1 MAIMA
6 SSGLLW
12 GRLLVEKFHLEQ
24 LAERYDLNL
33 SDVFNGLSVFAL
45 ILFLSVVYRL
55 SLKSV
60 AEEFIPNHHVSI
72 KNMLQTGVESILSL
86 VRGVIPHH
94 TESYLP
100 LVGALFIYIF
110 LSNLLGTIPGFAP
123 PSMNFSGNLA
133 LGASVFVFYHVMGV
147 KRAGFKNYMG
157 HFLGPSLGSSFGM
170 LLMRFG
176 FLMPLMFIIE
186 IISHSI
192 RPVSLSL
199 RLFGNI
205 NGDHLVLE
213 AFSGLAPLVVPVIFL
228 AFGIFVSFIQAFV
241 FTLLSTIYIALAVE
255 THDHGDH
262 HGETHGDV
270 AVLHGTHF

>member
-12 GRLLVEKFHLEQ
+12 GRFFVEKFHLEQ

-33 SDVFNGLSVFAL
+33 SDLFNGLTVFTL
-45 ILFLSVVYRL
+45 ILLCSVAYRL

-60 AEEFIPNHHVSI
+60 AEELVPDPRVSI
-72 KNMLQTGVESILSL
+72 KNILQTGVESILNL
-86 VRGVIPHH
+86 VRGVIPSH

-100 LVGALFIYIF
+100 LVGTLFIYIF
-110 LSNLLGTIPGFAP
+110 FSNLLGTIPGFAP
-123 PSMNFSGNLA
+123 PSQNFSNNLA
-133 LGASVFVFYHVMGV
+133 MGASVFVFYNIMGI
-147 KRAGFKNYMG
+147 RRTGFKNYMA
-157 HFLGPSLGSSFGM
+157 HFMGPIK
-170 LLMRFG
+170 LMA
-176 FLMPLMFIIE
+176 PLMFVIE
-186 IISHSI
+186 LISHSI

-213 AFSGLAPLVVPVIFL
+213 AFTGLAPLIVPVIFL

-241 FTLLSTIYIALAVE
+241 FTLLSTIYIALAVV
-255 THDHGDH
+255 THDH
-262 HGETHGDV
+262 HGEHHDEHHHDEGH
-270 AVLHGTHF
+270 ALSAAH